1 MLTHG
6 ISHVCELRNLVTY
19 FCLNDRHYFNT
30 DWHSQGSPLNKEKG
44 FFLKNAG
51 TRGHIY
57 EDLRD
62 TRATEDAGEAIA
74 MENRKEVQSNQLNGS
89 LDNV

>member
-1 MLTHG
+1 M
-6 ISHVCELRNLVTY
+6 
-19 FCLNDRHYFNT
+19 
-30 DWHSQGSPLNKEKG
+30 EKG
-44 FFLKNAG
+44 FFLKHVG

-74 MENRKEVQSNQLNGS
+74 MENRKEVQSNQLYGS
-89 LDNV
+89 LDNVSTRLLVQFFASSISLLF